1 MVFQTPP
8 PPPPP
13 PSVDDEM
20 ACANYKLRYYI
31 FIVLGFFLISAPTSD
46 LSGGTGRGTTNAVGA
61 LALGGI
67 AAYVL
72 SQLAA
77 GASGGVPAL
86 G

>member
-1 MVFQTPP
+1 MTKWHVQITNC
-8 PPPPP
+8 
-13 PSVDDEM
+13 VI
-20 ACANYKLRYYI
+20 I
-31 FIVLGFFLISAPTSD
+31 FSLYWFFFISAPTSD
-46 LSGGTGRGTTNAVGA
+46 LSGSGGTGRGTTNAVGA

>member
-1 MVFQTPP
+1 M
-8 PPPPP
+8 
-13 PSVDDEM
+13 
-20 ACANYKLRYYI
+20 CKLQIALLYFHCI
-31 FIVLGFFLISAPTSD
+31 GVFFLISAPTSD
-46 LSGGTGRGTTNAVGA
+46 LSGSGGTGRGTTNAVGA